1 MISPQECCQRGA
13 SSEKW
18 KRGELQKRF
27 SVKAFPQNLTANKVA
42 LTEEEGKK
50 NNRHLGFN
58 QILSNARL
66 PLKPMV
72 TKAG

>member
-42 LTEEEGKK
+42 LTEEEEKK
-50 NNRHLGFN
+50 
-58 QILSNARL
+58 
-66 PLKPMV
+66 K
-72 TKAG
+72 KK